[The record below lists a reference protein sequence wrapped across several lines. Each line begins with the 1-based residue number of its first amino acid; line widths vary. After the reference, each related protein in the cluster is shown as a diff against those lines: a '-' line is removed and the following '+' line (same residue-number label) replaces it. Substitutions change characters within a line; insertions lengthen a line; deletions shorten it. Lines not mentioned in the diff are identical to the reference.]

1 MDGKRILIYFV
12 LAIIVAGTVL
22 FFLYRL
28 DKTTALER
36 LDQTVGSSIA
46 RGSSK
51 SVVHI
56 YFADKNNAFLGS
68 EERVLFHDD
77 DPVEFGKVIIESL
90 INGPEGEFMRTI
102 PADTILRALYL
113 TKDGTAYVDMSKEI
127 KEKHPGG
134 SRSELMTIYTIV
146 NSLILN
152 IPEIDAVKILIE
164 GCESMTLAGHIDTRF
179 PFKANM
185 LLIR

>member
-1 MDGKRILIYFV
+1 MGRKRIITYSV
-12 LAIIVAGTVL
+12 LAIIVTGTIS
-22 FFLYRL
+22 FFLYMP
-28 DKTTALER
+28 DKTTLER
-36 LDQTVGSSIA
+36 FDQTVGPNIA
-46 RGSSK
+46 RQSNK

-56 YFADKNNAFLGS
+56 YFADKNNSFLSS
-68 EERVLFHDD
+68 EERFLFHYD
-77 DPVEFGKVIIESL
+77 DPAELGKIIIESL
-90 INGPEGEFMRTI
+90 IHGPEGELMRTI
-102 PADTILRALYL
+102 PAGTVLRALYL
-113 TKDGTAYVDMSKEI
+113 TKDRTAYVDMSKEI

-134 SRSELMTIYTIV
+134 CQSELMTIYSIV

-152 IPEIDAVKILIE
+152 MPEINAVKILME